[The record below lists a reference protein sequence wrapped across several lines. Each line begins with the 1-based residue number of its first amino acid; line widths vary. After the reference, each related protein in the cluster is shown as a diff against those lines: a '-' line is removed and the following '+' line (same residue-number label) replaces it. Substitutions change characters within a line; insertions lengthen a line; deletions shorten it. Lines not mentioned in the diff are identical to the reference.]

1 MRVRRY
7 KLKKIKNGHC
17 SVLTFS
23 NVDKVSKIINE
34 EGVNNQ
40 AENRKLK
47 KKENNIYE
55 ITNVLT

>member
-1 MRVRRY
+1 M
-7 KLKKIKNGHC
+7 
-17 SVLTFS
+17 LTFL